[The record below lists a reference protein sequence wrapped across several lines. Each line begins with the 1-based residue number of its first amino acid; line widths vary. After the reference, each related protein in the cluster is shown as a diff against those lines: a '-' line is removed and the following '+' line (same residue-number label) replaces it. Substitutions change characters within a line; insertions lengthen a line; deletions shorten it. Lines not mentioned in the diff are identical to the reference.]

1 MKYEYKMVSVPKSIA
16 VNSGNDLGATLA
28 DYVQNEVNKMAN
40 EGWEFYRADSY
51 LVSELPGCL
60 ASLFGQS
67 PNCET
72 YNLLT
77 FRKGIN

>member
-1 MKYEYKMVSVPKSIA
+1 MKYEYKMISVPKNIA
-16 VNSGNDLGATLA
+16 IKNGRELGATLA
-28 DYVQNEVNKMAN
+28 EYVQNEVNKMAD

-51 LVSELPGCL
+51 LVAELPGCL
-60 ASLFGQS
+60 GALFGQN

-77 FRKGIN
+77 FRKER